1 LVKIFANFPGNA
13 KIIALISVIVI
24 VSISSGLFFYLQYN
38 TENNIR
44 NSLFEQQKQQQI
56 DSTESLS
63 RHLGSSL
70 DSIMARLQA
79 LSDSD
84 LLQQSNMS
92 GNETNRLLQQ
102 TYAQINTITPVD
114 RVLILDKDGTV
125 TVDAVS
131 EGKRSFGGLDFS
143 YREWVNLTK
152 STGTAVFS
160 NGFSGVDGNYKIAIA
175 YPIVGETSGEY
186 LGLVGTLIPT
196 IPFFEHFGNIY
207 DINSQYLAVL
217 DRNSVQLTHPM
228 KSFIGKPFFGS
239 YIQEATGPNEI
250 LNNFVQTVMSGKGA
264 FEIYDF
270 KDVQRLNTGHPIFIA
285 GKPTYFVF
293 IVTPTSTIFSSID
306 KVILSDRLGEFSLLA
321 GTTAAVVVLVLF
333 LIKWSSNLN
342 NEVRRR
348 TREISDYSK
357 QLSIANEQLKTN
369 EKAQSEFINL
379 AAHELRTPIQPIL
392 SLSDVLLQKRGNIE
406 EYREFLEIVSKS
418 ARRLKRLAENIL
430 DATRIE
436 SQTLSLNRERFNIN
450 EEIINTVQNFL
461 IPAGKDIKSKS
472 PTKILFE
479 PKEDNILIAADRR
492 RMSQVIS
499 NLVDN
504 AIKHTRGEESISI
517 TSEKKDNQAIVTVK
531 DTGSGID
538 SEIMPTLFSK
548 FASKSFTG
556 TGLGLYISKN
566 IIEAHGGKIWANNN
580 SDGRGATF
588 TFSIPL
594 IREEEIH
601 QKTGTPSQ

>member
-131 EGKRSFGGLDFS
+131 EGKKSFGGLDFS

-406 EYREFLEIVSKS
+406 EHRESLEIVSKS